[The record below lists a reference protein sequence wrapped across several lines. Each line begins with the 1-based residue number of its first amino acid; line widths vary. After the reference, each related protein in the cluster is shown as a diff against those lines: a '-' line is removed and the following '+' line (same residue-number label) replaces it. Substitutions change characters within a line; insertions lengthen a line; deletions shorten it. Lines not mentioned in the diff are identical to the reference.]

1 MSDIEMYETFDE
13 VSNKQLFFDRVFVDV
28 GYPFSKVFFKK
39 KDFIL
44 ATRITSLKF
53 LGGYNDDD
61 SENRKIYLNDKLIQ
75 NEEIDYWNDDNVL
88 DKFIKKNS
96 EFIQE
101 ENYFTIKIKTINQLE
116 YIKHIVCLNN
126 YKNIL

>member
-1 MSDIEMYETFDE
+1 MYETFDE